1 MRVPVYQP
9 QAGAP
14 SLRRLPRENPEAAA
28 APYRAMADLA
38 RTVARIGVAE
48 VERAT
53 RIRNETWLT
62 ETLSTAR
69 ARAYAEYDEA
79 KRAAPEGAPNFR
91 AERAQAVES
100 LAEALLKDA
109 PDEETALALR
119 QGLAALRFDIE
130 RDATA
135 FESAAAAAAARSRY
149 ERARD
154 TDANLLLSH
163 PEQYETVRRQ
173 REAARAALAGVLPAD
188 AVAALAAEDESLLA
202 GAMVS
207 GLIDQDPAA
216 ALRLLDGGQL
226 DARLAPEQ
234 KGRLMGAAQIASR
247 RREGEAAQARAIAD
261 AEYLA
266 GLDDYLAWLEAGN
279 ADDGRYARADLVAR
293 FGQERGSA
301 LAERVEAAA
310 AFGPVMALVRLA
322 GPDDLQDLGSSAPFR
337 EVGPA
342 ATLFAQAVELRDR
355 AVAADPA
362 GYVLANAPLVREAYA
377 LMDHGEGEGRAVAA
391 RRYVVAMRAEQE
403 RLGLG
408 IDRRRLLPGAAVARI
423 AEAFAGVLPGD
434 EETVRLALDLRAQW
448 GEHWPQAAWELG
460 GSIPPIAL
468 VFASG
473 MPRAAAL
480 KLAAAMRIGRAE
492 LERRVLP
499 QESQE
504 IGEHVTR
511 ALLPFRESLTP
522 PADQGPA
529 YAVWH
534 RAAVAL
540 AQLEVAEGAS
550 APEAAV
556 RAAGHV
562 VLDRYR
568 FRGGLRVP
576 RRRDP
581 DLVEAGLR
589 AYVDRLGPADI
600 AVPPEGVRRD
610 GYRTAGAVLAA
621 LKAEAGWLA
630 RTWRDETGALL
641 AESDGTPVWRAASGR
656 RRPEP
661 LVVPWDDLEALGRA
675 APARDGPTAR
685 PGAVPPATEQ

>member
-79 KRAAPEGAPNFR
+79 KRTAPEGAPNFR

-135 FESAAAAAAARSRY
+135 FESASAAAAARSRY

-188 AVAALAAEDESLLA
+188 ALSALAVEDESLLA

-234 KGRLMGAAQIASR
+234 KGRLMGAAEMTRR
-247 RREGEAAQARAIAD
+247 RREGEAAQARAVAD

-266 GLDDYLAWLEAGN
+266 GLDDYLARLEAGN
-279 ADDGRYARADLVAR
+279 ADDGRYARAELVAR

-301 LAERVEAAA
+301 LADRVQAAA

-337 EVGPA
+337 EGGPA
-342 ATLFAQAVELRDR
+342 ATLLARAVELRDQ
-355 AVAADPA
+355 AVTADPA
-362 GYVLANAPLVREAYA
+362 GYVLANAPSVREVYA
-377 LMDHGEGEGRAVAA
+377 LMDHGEGEGSAAA
-391 RRYVVAMRAEQE
+391 RRYAVAMRAEQE

-423 AEAFAGVLPGD
+423 AEAFAAVPPGD
-434 EETVRLALDLRAQW
+434 EATVRLALDLRAQW

-468 VFASG
+468 VFAC

-504 IGEHVTR
+504 IGEYVTR

-522 PADQGPA
+522 PADQVPA

-600 AVPPEGVRRD
+600 AVPPEGDRRD
-610 GYRTAGAVLAA
+610 GHRTAGTVLAA
-621 LKAEAGWLA
+621 LKGEAGWLA
-630 RTWRDETGALL
+630 RTWRDESGALL

-675 APARDGPTAR
+675 ASARDGPTAR
-685 PGAVPPATEQ
+685 PGSVPPTTEQ